1 MRAVSTSAGM
11 GELPMRNWFWRHM
24 DSARCASSFFSNV
37 TNPNLR
43 GSPQRGVHVGSAAV
57 LAQRCC
63 APQEPGIPAAGHT
76 SETSDCLA
84 ARQ

>member
-24 DSARCASSFFSNV
+24 ASARCASSFFSNV

-43 GSPQRGVHVGSAAV
+43 GSPQRGVTRQLCS
-57 LAQRCC
+57 CP
-63 APQEPGIPAAGHT
+63 PQEPSTPATGHT
-76 SETSDCLA
+76 SETPG
-84 ARQ
+84 